1 MKRVPSVP
9 PNHAA
14 SRIDRASVEPTK
26 PSAVK
31 LLRAGRGDS
40 GNRTFGTRRNTGAH
54 DVADK
59 SAEDGRK
66 DCDSAPGH
74 RAVTNAAVR
83 TAARGAFTKS
93 KRAFFQT
100 AASADFLCTANLRIC
115 LFVFCVK
122 VDLQVLFLG
131 IKSPNLQCK
140 PVRLGWRHIL
150 ICRSRAEKAKVV

>member
-66 DCDSAPGH
+66 DCDCAPGH

-83 TAARGAFTKS
+83 TAARGAFTKVNEL
-93 KRAFFQT
+93 FFGRCVSRFFVHCQ
-100 AASADFLCTANLRIC
+100 SAYMLVCFLCKGRPAG
-115 LFVFCVK
+115 
-122 VDLQVLFLG
+122 LFLA
-131 IKSPNLQCK
+131 I
-140 PVRLGWRHIL
+140 I
-150 ICRSRAEKAKVV
+150 